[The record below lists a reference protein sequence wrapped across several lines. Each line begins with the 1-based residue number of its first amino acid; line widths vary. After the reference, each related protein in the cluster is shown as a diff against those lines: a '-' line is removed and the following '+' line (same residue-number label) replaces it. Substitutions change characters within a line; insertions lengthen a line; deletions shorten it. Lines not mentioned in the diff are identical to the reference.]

1 MTTVTSVSTTT
12 TTPLPQ
18 QSWKTHESSYLW
30 GAGPR
35 EDIAVNTPQAIDS
48 STYVY
53 APGDSCN
60 VISAQDG
67 IHLLW
72 LHHIQANEVSVHP
85 TRNGKV
91 QVHYRKTP
99 ILRMVGVNLIRT
111 EDGCFSVD
119 HWLS

>member
-1 MTTVTSVSTTT
+1 MTTVTSVLPTTT
-12 TTPLPQ
+12 TTLPQ
-18 QSWKTHESSYLW
+18 QSWKIHESSCLW
-30 GAGPR
+30 GASPR
-35 EDIAVNTPQAIDS
+35 EDIAANIPAIDAN
-48 STYVY
+48 TYVY

-60 VISAQDG
+60 VIRAQDG

-72 LHHIQANEVSVHP
+72 LHHIQTNEVSVHP
-85 TRNGKV
+85 TCHGKV
-91 QVHYRKTP
+91 QVHYKKKP